1 MNINIIYALFLSCF
15 LSSSFSYAIEIKHV
29 ALREGSTL
37 DQYALD
43 LLKFL
48 IEVSGE
54 QVQFETF
61 DIFGAQTR
69 REILLQEGDYDI
81 DWLGATKDIES
92 RVTPIL
98 YPIFRGLLGYR
109 IFITNKETSKTLKR
123 GMPFDELKN
132 YNLIQGQGW
141 GDVAILKDGGF
152 SQVRTIA
159 NFENIFNMIDL
170 TRVDLFPRA
179 IIEPYGELR
188 SRCNLDNKYV
198 CTDKNMRIDDKLL
211 LIYKLPMLYFV
222 SPERQD
228 IIKLLNTAFEEHYND
243 YLTFFNNHPLIKD
256 ALSKLKGR
264 SIYHIKENSSLSEE
278 TNMIADKYWLNLKM

>member
-1 MNINIIYALFLSCF
+1 MNRKIIFILLLSFL
-15 LSSSFSYAIEIKHV
+15 LNSSFSNAIEIKHV
-29 ALREGSTL
+29 APREGSTL

-48 IEVSGE
+48 VEKSGAQAE
-54 QVQFETF
+54 FKIF
-61 DIFGAQTR
+61 NKFGAQTR
-69 REILLQEGDYDI
+69 REMLLQDGHYDI
-81 DWLGATKDIES
+81 DWLGASKEIEG
-92 RVTPIL
+92 RATPIRF
-98 YPIFRGLLGYR
+98 PIFRGLLGHR
-109 IFITNKETSKTLKR
+109 VFITNKETSKTLKR

-132 YNLIQGQGW
+132 YKLIQGQGW

-152 SQVRTIA
+152 SKVRTIA

-170 TRVDLFPRA
+170 ARVDLFPRA